1 MTWII
6 GGLLFIYYCT
16 YCIVRSGVDAGPGYD
31 WPERK

>member
-6 GGLLFIYYCT
+6 GGLLFAYYCT
-16 YCIVRSGVDAGPGYD
+16 YCIVRSGADAGPGYD